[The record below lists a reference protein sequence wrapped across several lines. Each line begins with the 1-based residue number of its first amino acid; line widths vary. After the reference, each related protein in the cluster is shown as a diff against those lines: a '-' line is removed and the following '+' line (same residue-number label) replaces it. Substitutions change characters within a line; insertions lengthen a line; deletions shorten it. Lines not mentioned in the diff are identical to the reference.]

1 MQIKNILA
9 KKKFFNITLESDIIR
24 QIKLLAAQQYR
35 KQNELIEEAIQDV
48 LKKYKES
55 DRP

>member
-9 KKKFFNITLESDIIR
+9 KRKFFNITLECDIIR

>member
-9 KKKFFNITLESDIIR
+9 KRKFFNITLECDIIR
-24 QIKLLAAQQYR
+24 QIKLLAAQQDR